1 MYYIGVDLGGT
12 NIAAGVVNDE
22 GKILR
27 SGSVPTNVGRPF
39 EKIIKDMADL
49 VLGLIKDEGLTL
61 EDIKSVGIG
70 SPGAIK
76 NGYCVFANNLG
87 WHNVPL
93 CAELRKYVKVP
104 VYADNDA
111 NVAALAEAS
120 FGAAKGYDN
129 SVTITL
135 GTGVGGGLYINGQ
148 LYGGSHGCGAEL
160 GHMCIEQGGI
170 QCSCGN
176 RGCWEKYSSA
186 TALIDAGKMAV
197 NYAPDSLIAKAVEGD
212 ASRVTAKIIV
222 DAAKEGDKVALR
234 IFNEYVEYIVMGL
247 ISIQNIFDP
256 DIIAIGGGV
265 AKAGD
270 FLLDAINKRYEE
282 QIFYKEIGYGK
293 VVLAQM
299 GNDAGIVGAAMLTK

>member
-12 NIAAGVVNDE
+12 NIAAGVVNSNGE
-22 GKILR
+22 ILR
-27 SGSVPTNVGRPF
+27 SGSVPTNVGRPY
-39 EKIIKDMADL
+39 EEIIKDMADL

-61 EDIKSVGIG
+61 DDIQSVGIG

-76 NGYCVFANNLG
+76 NGYCIFANNLG
-87 WHNVPL
+87 WRNVPL
-93 CAELRKYVKVP
+93 CDELRKYVKVP

-176 RGCWEKYSSA
+176 KGCWEKYASA
-186 TALIDAGKMAV
+186 TALIDAGKTSI

-212 ASRVTAKIIV
+212 ASKVTAKVIV
-222 DAAKEGDKVALR
+222 DAAKAGDKAALR

-265 AKAGD
+265 AKAGE
-270 FLLDAINKRYEE
+270 FLLDAVKQRYEE